1 MVENHVGFQVDDF
14 LPDGLE
20 QEVGT
25 GVGLIGA
32 VEARNLVMSG
42 LEGKTKISIRGKGP
56 RS

>member
-1 MVENHVGFQVDDF
+1 MVENHVGFQVDDL

-32 VEARNLVMSG
+32 VEARDLVMSG